1 MRDAETR
8 PFKSAV
14 AQPDFAVDK
23 SQWECIKENIGVWQ
37 GSFMQF
43 SPEGELVKDTPS
55 VLKLEETE
63 PDQTMVLT
71 LERMPADEPKK
82 VNNLTFT
89 YPGPAPYTYFFRCGA
104 FSQGS
109 SQWSSFGQFV
119 TEFSLKVCDRR
130 VRFVVAYDST
140 QRYTSAL
147 KYVTLICETQPGGT
161 QFKAQSLTINQLLGE
176 WKGVGEVLDPID
188 GSFREHGGSRWKL
201 AKMSD
206 EGFSLCSE
214 EMLGES
220 TCGVVLESGG
230 AIAPQQPI
238 DFNAV
243 EDGQDY
249 RLMLLSKGAYCFLP
263 REIRQNSEFRIEVG
277 WVSETK
283 VRSRFIRYYDP
294 RGVWTHSALIEDK
307 NTEDENTEDKK

>member
-119 TEFSLKVCDRR
+119 TEFSLKVCDLDLLLFLS
-130 VRFVVAYDST
+130 VPE
-140 QRYTSAL
+140 
-147 KYVTLICETQPGGT
+147 ET
-161 QFKAQSLTINQLLGE
+161 N
-176 WKGVGEVLDPID
+176 D
-188 GSFREHGGSRWKL
+188 R
-201 AKMSD
+201 
-206 EGFSLCSE
+206 
-214 EMLGES
+214 
-220 TCGVVLESGG
+220 
-230 AIAPQQPI
+230 
-238 DFNAV
+238 N
-243 EDGQDY
+243 
-249 RLMLLSKGAYCFLP
+249 LMLLHYQGNRTRLP
-263 REIRQNSEFRIEVG
+263 L
-277 WVSETK
+277 
-283 VRSRFIRYYDP
+283 P
-294 RGVWTHSALIEDK
+294 
-307 NTEDENTEDKK
+307 